1 MPTSASYRDSIIRI
15 PDDSRVL
22 GLKMPCSSTGVAG
35 RHGNMHSQCT
45 QLCYA
50 SELDAR
56 IAAWMPSRRRHTTNV
71 TKPLPVKPAN
81 EWCWA
86 INCIV
91 GVVRL
96 HKEKNL
102 LRTGCCNLNNLK
114 IVPLSRQKL
123 AGNFCTGFFRRL
135 PMCYVICPATSEWRC
150 FPKYYHRNL
159 LKMWFGAYLYLKNA
173 QRWRNVTKSDM
184 QGCHSPSGMMHA
196 DAAGRDF

>member
-1 MPTSASYRDSIIRI
+1 MPTSASYRDSIFRI

-56 IAAWMPSRRRHTTNV
+56 TAAWMPSRRRHTTNV
-71 TKPLPVKPAN
+71 TKPLHVKPKN

-86 INCIV
+86 IKCIV

-102 LRTGCCNLNNLK
+102 LRTGCCSLK

-123 AGNFCTGFFRRL
+123 AGNFCTGFFPPTTDVL
-135 PMCYVICPATSEWRC
+135 CYMPGNVRMALVWSIFVSKKCSETS
-150 FPKYYHRNL
+150 PTPL
-159 LKMWFGAYLYLKNA
+159 
-173 QRWRNVTKSDM
+173 
-184 QGCHSPSGMMHA
+184 
-196 DAAGRDF
+196 